1 MARSLP
7 ETTPTRPANPARR
20 QAWRALGAPAYRHY
34 FFGQSLSLVG
44 TWIQQVALGWLVY
57 RLTGST
63 VLLGAVA
70 FLSNAPQLMVA
81 PFAGI
86 IIDRSDRKR
95 LMLQVQ
101 TLMLAQ
107 AVFLAVF
114 TWFGWITPWLILV
127 AAGVLGV
134 LNSFDAPLRHSL
146 AGQLVARREDIPNAI
161 ALNTLTFNV
170 ARFIGPPAAGLLL
183 AATSAAV
190 CFAVNAVSFLALI
203 LALRTLAPS
212 ASPPMPTPFGTA
224 MREGFGYVRNSVPV
238 RMLLTQVA
246 LLNFFAASYLPMM
259 PAFARDVFAGGPNTL
274 GVLLGSAGAG
284 ALVASA
290 YLMSRPSVRG
300 LTGSILH
307 ANLLAGLALTGFALS
322 GEVWLALVQLFL
334 LGFSMIVCNA
344 STNTILQTILPEG
357 LRGRVLALYTAANLG
372 AAAVGGLLVGWVAD
386 LIGPEAALL
395 AAGLLLMGA
404 GARFYL
410 RLEFMRVHLRPLYA
424 AQGIGPRSAD

>member
-1 MARSLP
+1 MAKPSQDDER
-7 ETTPTRPANPARR
+7 TRPATPARG
-20 QAWRALGAPAYRHY
+20 QAWRALASPAYRRY
-34 FFGQSLSLVG
+34 FFGQLLSLVG

-57 RLTGST
+57 RLTDST

-70 FLSNAPQLMVA
+70 FLSNAPQLLVA

-86 IIDRSDRKR
+86 VIDRSDRKR
-95 LMLQVQ
+95 LMLQIQ

-107 AVFLAVF
+107 AIFLAVF
-114 TWFGWITPWLILV
+114 TYFNWLEPWLILV

-146 AGQLVARREDIPNAI
+146 AGQLVGRRDDIPNAI

-170 ARFIGPPAAGLLL
+170 ARFVGPPTAGLLL

-190 CFAVNAVSFLALI
+190 CFAVNGVSFLALI
-203 LALRTLAPS
+203 LALRRIDSPS
-212 ASPPMPTPFGTA
+212 SRPSPASFRSA
-224 MREGFGYVRNSVPV
+224 LREGLAYVRGSVPV
-238 RMLLTQVA
+238 RMLLIQVA
-246 LLNFFAASYLPMM
+246 LVNFFAASYLPMM
-259 PAFARDVFAGGPNTL
+259 PAFARDVFQGGPNTL

-284 ALVASA
+284 ALVASV

-307 ANLLAGLALTGFALS
+307 ASVLAGTALIGFALTA
-322 GEVWLALVQLFL
+322 ELWLALVQLFL

-344 STNTILQTILPEG
+344 SSNTILQTILPEG

-372 AAAVGGLLVGWVAD
+372 AAAVGGLAVGWVAD
-386 LIGPEAALL
+386 AMGPDAALL
-395 AAGLLLMGA
+395 SAGLLLVAVGV
-404 GARFYL
+404 RFSL

-424 AQGIGPRSAD
+424 AQGVAPRTID

>member
-1 MARSLP
+1 MP
-7 ETTPTRPANPARR
+7 EAPPSIGQPRPAAPARR
-20 QAWRALGAPAYRHY
+20 QAWRALGSPAYRHY

-44 TWIQQVALGWLVY
+44 TWIQQVALGWLAY
-57 RLTGST
+57 RLTDST

-95 LMLQVQ
+95 LMLQIQ
-101 TLMLAQ
+101 SLMLAQ

-127 AAGVLGV
+127 AAGMLGV

-161 ALNTLTFNV
+161 ALNTLTFNI

-203 LALRTLAPS
+203 LALRTLAP
-212 ASPPMPTPFGTA
+212 AAARPTPMPFGTA
-224 MREGFGYVRNSVPV
+224 MREGFAYVRGSVPV
-238 RMLLTQVA
+238 RMLLIQVA

-300 LTGSILH
+300 LTGSIRH
-307 ANLLAGLALTGFALS
+307 ACVLAGVSLTGFALTDHL
-322 GEVWLALVQLFL
+322 WLALLQLFL

-372 AAAVGGLLVGWVAD
+372 AAAAGGLLVGWVAD
-386 LIGPEAALL
+386 VLAPDVALL
-395 AAGLLLMGA
+395 GAGLLLIAA
-404 GARFYL
+404 GVRFHL

-424 AQGIGPRSAD
+424 AQGVPPRSDE